1 MAYPSPST
9 INASKGFGEIIN
21 YVNTVTDNWFG
32 NMLLIAIW
40 VIVLMGYYKAKDDF
54 VGALAVAGFGLFV
67 VGLLFWIGG
76 MITGIAMSVVI
87 GLAII
92 SIIPL
97 FVDNN

>member
-1 MAYPSPST
+1 MPYSSPST

-21 YVNTVTDNWFG
+21 YVNMVTDQWFG
-32 NMLLIAIW
+32 NMILLAIW
-40 VIVLMGYYKAKDDF
+40 IIVLMGYYKAKDDF
-54 VGALAVAGFGLFV
+54 VGALATAGFGLFV
-67 VGLLFWIGG
+67 VGLLFWMGG
-76 MITGIAMSVVI
+76 MISGIAMSVVI